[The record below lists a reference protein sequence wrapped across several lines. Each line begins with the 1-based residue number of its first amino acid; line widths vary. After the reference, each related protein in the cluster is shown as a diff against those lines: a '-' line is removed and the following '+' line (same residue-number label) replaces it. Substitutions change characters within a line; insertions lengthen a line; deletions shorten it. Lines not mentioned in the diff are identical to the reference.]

1 MGESPEM
8 ADDTQGEGMRKP
20 DSNHLTPTELHPESA
35 DRWPAP
41 ASVIYDYPEPHRR
54 LRKQPLP
61 WRVTAA
67 AMAAAGVYISTLAGA
82 YVAGTHNPPKNHWPS
97 YGGTWGTEG
106 PPLPTE
112 RDARERACDT
122 LAQSYPTLSPGLR
135 ANHSAPTEF
144 VAPQDFPN
152 RTLHGEATDLAEI
165 LNANLAPAYSAL
177 PWPVWLQ
184 AFDNY
189 VAALRAISF
198 VETNPTPQPVRDGI
212 DNLYQR
218 SIVEPL
224 RICHIADR

>member
-8 ADDTQGEGMRKP
+8 ADDTQGEDMRKP
-20 DSNHLTPTELHPESA
+20 DSNHLTPTVLHPESP
-35 DRWPAP
+35 DRPPAP
-41 ASVIYDYPEPHRR
+41 ASVIYDYPEPHR
-54 LRKQPLP
+54 LRKQPRT

-67 AMAAAGVYISTLAGA
+67 AMAAAGIYISTLAGA
-82 YVAGTHNPPKNHWPS
+82 YTAGTHNPPKNHWPS
-97 YGGTWGTEG
+97 SGTSETEG

-122 LAQSYPTLSPGLR
+122 LAYSYPTLSPGLR
-135 ANHSAPTEF
+135 ANHSPPTEF

-165 LNANLAPAYSAL
+165 LNANLAPAYSARQ
-177 PWPVWLQ
+177 WPVWLQ

-212 DNLYQR
+212 DNLYQH

-224 RICHIADR
+224 RICHITDR

>member
-20 DSNHLTPTELHPESA
+20 DSNHLTPTALHPESA

-61 WRVTAA
+61 WRVTA
-67 AMAAAGVYISTLAGA
+67 
-82 YVAGTHNPPKNHWPS
+82 
-97 YGGTWGTEG
+97 
-106 PPLPTE
+106 
-112 RDARERACDT
+112 
-122 LAQSYPTLSPGLR
+122 GLR
-135 ANHSAPTEF
+135 ANHSPPTEF

-152 RTLHGEATDLAEI
+152 RTLHGEAIDLAEI
-165 LNANLAPAYSAL
+165 LNANLAPAYSAR

-212 DNLYQR
+212 DNLYQH

-224 RICHIADR
+224 RICPITDR